1 MPNGAAKKYLCPKTT
16 YKFASV
22 WKIIMYIVHLNE
34 GLPDFSATLNY
45 STSLSKMVLDRTNSN
60 IFEL

>member
-45 STSLSKMVLDRTNSN
+45 STSLPKMVFRSN
-60 IFEL
+60 